1 MAHSLILAVPC
12 MLLVAGVA
20 RAADAPEVKHSL
32 VLSHIDSDGGGRI
45 SKDEAAA
52 AASAKFVA
60 LDLDHDGKLDNAELT
75 GIVGSKSIAKSDADH
90 DGTLDQA
97 EYKAFVM
104 RHFDKADT
112 DQSGKLDSAELD
124 TEPGRDLVSLLQY

>member
-1 MAHSLILAVPC
+1 MAHYRTFALPC
-12 MLLVAGVA
+12 MLLLAG
-20 RAADAPEVKHSL
+20 AAQAAGAPDIDHSL
-32 VLSHIDSDGGGRI
+32 VLSHIDTDHGGKI
-45 SKDEAAA
+45 SKAEAMTAAA
-52 AASAKFVA
+52 AKFAA

-75 GIVGSKSIAKSDADH
+75 GIVGSKSIAKADADH

-97 EYKAFVM
+97 EYRAFVE
-104 RHFDKADT
+104 RHFEKADT